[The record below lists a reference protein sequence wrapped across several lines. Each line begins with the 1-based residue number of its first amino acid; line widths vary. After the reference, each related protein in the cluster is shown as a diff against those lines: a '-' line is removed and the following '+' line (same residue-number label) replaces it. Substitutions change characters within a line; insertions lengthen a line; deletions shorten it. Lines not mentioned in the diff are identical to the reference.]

1 MTVVGVIGFVAVAIA
16 VSSSPSR
23 GQARDSTV
31 VRRQLLA
38 IEQEIARANRECDYG
53 YFDRIEATEFIFT
66 DGRGGLTTK
75 KEDLAGEKDC
85 RKNENTQ
92 SFEDVVVQPH
102 GNWAVFNARTVTTFV
117 DREGHRATRQNRFT
131 DVFVWRAGRWQ
142 LVAGHSSRI
151 Q

>member
-53 YFDRIEATEFIFT
+53 YFDRIEAAEFLFSRT
-66 DGRGGLTTK
+66 GTGRCST
-75 KEDLAGEKDC
+75 LAPS
-85 RKNENTQ
+85 RH
-92 SFEDVVVQPH
+92 SSI
-102 GNWAVFNARTVTTFV
+102 ARDT
-117 DREGHRATRQNRFT
+117 EGHDRIGSPMYSCGAPGAGSSWQGIHRASNRHPFK
-131 DVFVWRAGRWQ
+131 
-142 LVAGHSSRI
+142 
-151 Q
+151 